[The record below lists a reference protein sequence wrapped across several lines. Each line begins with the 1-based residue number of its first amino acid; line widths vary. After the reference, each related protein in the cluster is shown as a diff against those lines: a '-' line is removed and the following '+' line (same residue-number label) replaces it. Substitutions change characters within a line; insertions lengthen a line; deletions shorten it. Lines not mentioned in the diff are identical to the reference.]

1 MPYGLRIGPGIAAGL
16 GVLVLLVAGDLRAP
30 DVLEALDVLWRPLV
44 ALASIMVMTGVA
56 ARVGL
61 LHQLAT
67 MVVRRAGRR
76 ASHLFAL
83 VFALSFVTAAI
94 FNNDAA
100 ILVLTPVVVALVR
113 QRYPDRPSLLVPFA
127 FAVFMAAGVAPFL
140 TSNPMNTVMAGAAGI
155 DFNAYA
161 LRMVPVALV
170 AAMVTFGV
178 LRWLFATEL
187 AAAELA
193 AAQPAAPGPAS
204 PTSDPAS
211 PGGTAD
217 PAAGVDP
224 AAGAAGPSAGGRWT
238 AAQRRSLLLMVLVL
252 LAYPAFALAGLHVF
266 VVAAAGAVLALALAW
281 RHRAGRPPQVLKEAV
296 AWEILFFLLGMFL
309 LAKGLQN
316 IGVVDRLRELY
327 EGLGTGGVAV
337 ISAVGSALINN
348 HSMALTNL
356 LAIGD
361 LPGAAPDTY
370 FAAMVGGD
378 LGPRLLP
385 IGSLAGLMWLA
396 LLGRLEVTVPLRR
409 FVGIGLVVTIPTLAA
424 SLLLL
429 ALI

>member
-1 MPYGLRIGPGIAAGL
+1 VHEAATFSALAVTLTLALRRPRMPYGLRIGPGVAAGL

-30 DVLEALDVLWRPLV
+30 DVIEALDVLWRPLV

-67 MVVRRAGRR
+67 MVMRRAGRR

-187 AAAELA
+187 AAAE
-193 AAQPAAPGPAS
+193 PAAEL
-204 PTSDPAS
+204 
-211 PGGTAD
+211 
-217 PAAGVDP
+217 
-224 AAGAAGPSAGGRWT
+224 AAGPSVGGRWT

-281 RHRAGRPPQVLKEAV
+281 RHRAGRPPRVLREAV

-327 EGLGTGGVAV
+327 ESLGTGGVAV

-361 LPGAAPDTY
+361 LPGAGPDTY

-396 LLGRLEVTVPLRR
+396 LLGRLDVTVQLRR